1 VSKVANA
8 MMRYVP
14 LLLLAMLWE
23 ACTRFGIISELV
35 LPPLSGVI
43 ASWITLFES
52 GNLLYHTGA
61 SLLRGAAG
69 LISAIVLGTALG
81 ILMARVVPIRIV
93 FRPLVQMFYPIP
105 KSALIPLMMIWLGV
119 GDTSKIVLIFLGCM
133 LPVTVSAYNGARG
146 VDQVLIWSAR
156 SLGAT
161 RGEVLREVIAPA
173 ALPEILAGIRTAL
186 ALSFLL
192 LVSSELLISREGLGY
207 LISNFGD
214 GGLYNRMFAVV
225 LTVSALGFAADRGY
239 LAFTRWM
246 LAWRE

>member
-1 VSKVANA
+1 LSSVVATLY
-8 MMRYVP
+8 RYVP
-14 LLLLAMLWE
+14 LLLLAALWE
-23 ACTRFGIISELV
+23 AVTRVGIISESA
-35 LPPLSGVI
+35 LPPLSSVI
-43 ASWITLFES
+43 ASWITLFDD
-52 GNLLYHTGA
+52 GDLLYHTAA
-61 SLLRGAAG
+61 SLARGAAG
-69 LISAIVLGTALG
+69 LFSAIAIGTTLG
-81 ILMARVVPIRIV
+81 ILMAWILPIRIV

-105 KSALIPLMMIWLGV
+105 KSALIPLMMIWLGI
-119 GDTSKIVLIFLGCM
+119 GDASKIVLIFLGCM
-133 LPVTVSAYNGARG
+133 LPVTVSAFNGARG
-146 VDQVLIWSAR
+146 VERVLIWSAR

-161 RGEVLREVIAPA
+161 RSEVLREVIAPA

-225 LTVSALGFAADRGY
+225 LTVSALGFAADRAY
-239 LAFTRWM
+239 LAFMRWM

>member
-1 VSKVANA
+1 MSAAANA
-8 MMRYVP
+8 LWRYMP
-14 LLLLAMLWE
+14 LLLLAAIWE
-23 ACTRFGIISELV
+23 AVTRFGIISELV
-35 LPPLSGVI
+35 LPPLSSVLT
-43 ASWITLFES
+43 SWITLFEG
-52 GNLLYHTGA
+52 GNLLYHTAA

-69 LISAIVLGTALG
+69 LFAAIAVGTTLGV
-81 ILMARVVPIRIV
+81 LMARILPVRIV

-105 KSALIPLMMIWLGV
+105 KSALIPLMMIWLGI
-119 GDTSKIVLIFLGCM
+119 GDVSKIALIFIGCM
-133 LPVTVSAYNGARG
+133 LPVTVSAFNGARG

-156 SLGAT
+156 SLGAS
-161 RGEVLREVIAPA
+161 RSEVLREVIAPA

-225 LTVSALGFAADRGY
+225 LTVSVLGFAADRAY
-239 LAFTRWM
+239 LAFTRWV